1 MKTSVKKFLN
11 KTGGLLLAIVVFAGI
26 FSGTVSAEP
35 DTGNDPGSV
44 LITGASAND
53 LFCGYKILNI
63 TKDSNAGVRY
73 EWVSGV
79 EDLLKEAN
87 GGTVIPA
94 ETFVRLDEIEK
105 NKILSAILYSLEGE
119 PDLVE
124 TSASAS
130 GSVQWENVDF
140 GAYVI
145 MPVQTTEVY
154 QMMLAVVAPWLD
166 PKTGNYITVSSE
178 IEAKKRTV
186 GISKEV
192 NSPTTGRSEILTYTI
207 TSDVPVY
214 AEGTKDR
221 YYAIGDKSDEALEI
235 DLDSIRITGYTS
247 RENAKNEVDGL
258 ELGTL
263 KECKIED
270 LYKSCKKTQNQ
281 EEEQDF
287 AIEFDY
293 ERIPRDVK
301 VIQIVYE
308 AKLAAWAEV
317 GEDGLHNIAEMEYSA
332 YPFIEDEE
340 MHFRKNADANELV
353 YTYEL
358 SIVKTDAEN
367 EDIMLPGAEFDIYRR
382 ANIEE
387 RESVVTKNEVP
398 QLGDGSFVFV
408 GHLGPTDEN
417 GEASI
422 QNLNLGTYY
431 LVETAAPVGYTPMST
446 AEEIVLSEDTG
457 MNIEMR
463 KQTIRVKNAQTVEPP
478 ESTEE
483 EPVFWLPVTGDAG
496 TLLFTL
502 VGVLVMIA
510 AIILFYRSGKRERKK
525 E

>member
-1 MKTSVKKFLN
+1 MKASVKKWIN
-11 KTGGLLLAIVVFAGI
+11 ITGGLLLALVIFAGI
-26 FSGTVSAEP
+26 FSEPVSAEP
-35 DTGNDPGSV
+35 DPGNDPGSI
-44 LITGASAND
+44 LITGAAAND
-53 LFCGYKILNI
+53 IFCGYKILDI
-63 TKDSNAGVRY
+63 TKDSDTGVRY
-73 EWVSGV
+73 EWVSEV

-94 ETFVRLDEIEK
+94 ETFVRMDEREQ
-105 NKILSAILYSLEGE
+105 NKILSAILYSLTGE
-119 PDLVE
+119 PDLAE
-124 TSASAS
+124 TNTSSS
-130 GSVQWENVDF
+130 GNVQWENVDF

-145 MPVQTTEVY
+145 MPTQTTEVY
-154 QMMLAVVAPWLD
+154 QMMLAVVAPWFD
-166 PKTGNYITVSSE
+166 PKTDDYITVSSE

-186 GISKEV
+186 GISKKV
-192 NSPTTGRSEILTYTI
+192 NSPTTGRSEVLTYTI

-221 YYAIGDKSDEALEI
+221 YYAIGDKGDEALEI
-235 DLDSIRITGYTS
+235 DLDSIRITGYIS
-247 RENAKNEVDGL
+247 RENAENGVDGL

-263 KECKIED
+263 KECRIEG
-270 LYKSCKKTQNQ
+270 LYQSCQKTENQ

-287 AIEFDY
+287 AVEFDY
-293 ERIPRDVK
+293 GRIPRDIK

-308 AKLAAWAEV
+308 AKLAAWAKV

-332 YPFIEDEE
+332 YPFIEDDE
-340 MHFRKNADANELV
+340 MHFRKNADADELV

-358 SIVKTDAEN
+358 SIVKTDTEN
-367 EDIMLPGAEFDIYRR
+367 ENVMLPGAEFDIYRR
-382 ANIEE
+382 ANTDE

-408 GHLGPTDEN
+408 GHLGPTDEK

-446 AEEIVLSEDTG
+446 AEEIVLSEEMG

-463 KQTIRVKNAQTVEPP
+463 KQTIRVKNAQNVDPP

-483 EPVFWLPVTGDAG
+483 EPVFWLPITGDTG
-496 TLLFTL
+496 TLVFTL
-502 VGVLVMIA
+502 AGVLIMIA
-510 AIILFYRSGKRERKK
+510 AIILFYRSGKREGK
-525 E
+525 EE